1 MCSSASSV
9 DFSGR
14 GMYFIVSTF
23 ERNSS
28 MRLASFYRHVLNT
41 VVRFPDLERS
51 EVYGQHYFCFI
62 YWIRGFQY

>member
-9 DFSGR
+9 DFSNGR

-28 MRLASFYRHVLNT
+28 MDWHHFYRHVLNT

-51 EVYGQHYFCFI
+51 EVYGQHFFFYLLD
-62 YWIRGFQY
+62 

>member
-9 DFSGR
+9 DFSNGR

-28 MRLASFYRHVLNT
+28 MDWH
-41 VVRFPDLERS
+41 
-51 EVYGQHYFCFI
+51 HFI
-62 YWIRGFQY
+62 DTS

>member
-1 MCSSASSV
+1 MWSSASSV
-9 DFSGR
+9 DFSNGR

-28 MRLASFYRHVLNT
+28 MGLASFYRHVLKT

-51 EVYGQHYFCFI
+51 EVYGQHFLFYLLD
-62 YWIRGFQY
+62 